1 MMTKMHGRVELQR
14 HDKFLFLLFFFNIP
28 AWFCG
33 VCLFIHLFCFCTGML
48 LCIQISKVLKRQN
61 HARRHFT
68 VCCMFSFPFLYPVL
82 ERLQCFSLVTY
93 LIVMQSRNPLYGV
106 ISSDSIWW
114 RRYGAVL
121 VSFSFLC
128 NTKHPLKI
136 TSLHFLYGQVRVFSV
151 DTFRISIQ
159 EPFWVFEH
167 IGKVDSNLIFKNTIC
182 NQRM

>member
-1 MMTKMHGRVELQR
+1 MRNVWTCFDFLFLPFLLLRIFYIEKPVWILLIKDSMMTKMHGRVELQR

-82 ERLQCFSLVTY
+82 ERLQCFSLFTY
-93 LIVMQSRNPLYGV
+93 LIVM
-106 ISSDSIWW
+106 
-114 RRYGAVL
+114 
-121 VSFSFLC
+121 
-128 NTKHPLKI
+128 
-136 TSLHFLYGQVRVFSV
+136 
-151 DTFRISIQ
+151 
-159 EPFWVFEH
+159 
-167 IGKVDSNLIFKNTIC
+167 
-182 NQRM
+182 